1 MITTLQL
8 RNLQLRKAADMRS
21 GSKMSWE
28 AIAEVIDVPLEEL
41 MAAVEKHL
49 GKAVP
54 RETWGQPPRESQQR
68 GAASA
73 FVQGPPVNVIEGFV
87 VELDAGPPPPKLGDG
102 KMQVL
107 AQKLKPGAKV
117 MGMKHGEFLALRRG
131 LTKLGMGS
139 VFRWEDK
146 EKGIVTGYVLAEPTP
161 QQRKMSELMKE
172 RARVGASVGRPKAKK
187 K

>member
-1 MITTLQL
+1 MITT
-8 RNLQLRKAADMRS
+8 LQLRKAADMRS
-21 GSKMSWE
+21 GSRMSWE
-28 AIAEVIDVPLEEL
+28 AIAEVLDVPLEEL
-41 MAAVEKHL
+41 MAAVEKHV

-54 RETWGQPPRESQQR
+54 RETWGQPPRESQR
-68 GAASA
+68 EASA
-73 FVQGPPVNVIEGFV
+73 VVSGPPVKLIEGFA
-87 VELDAGPPPPKLGDG
+87 VEFDAGPPPPKLGDG

-117 MGMKHGEFLALRRG
+117 MGMKHEEFLALRRG

-161 QQRKMSELMKE
+161 QQRKMSERMKK
-172 RARVGASVGRPKAKK
+172 RARSGAPMGRRPKTKK
-187 K
+187 